1 MAFRFTL
8 QPVLR
13 YRQTLEERERLTL
26 QSLLGKRTALLQALQ
41 QAQEMRRQLQ
51 IAMQRAMQEAPTAAI
66 ELHVSLA
73 RLNGIACQQEL
84 LRSCLALLEEEVA
97 RQTARY
103 RAERQKR
110 EMLESLRDSQL
121 REYRVKQQRHEQA
134 ALDELHLLTR
144 MRANRPNLPT

>member
-13 YRQTLEERERLTL
+13 YRQSLEERERLTL
-26 QSLLGKRTALLQALQ
+26 QSLLAKRAGLLQALE
-41 QAQEMRRQLQ
+41 QAQTARRQRQ
-51 IAMQRAMQEAPTAAI
+51 IAMRRALQNAPTAAV

-73 RLNGIACQQEL
+73 MLNGIASQQES
-84 LRSCLALLEEEVA
+84 LRSSLALLEDEVA

-110 EMLESLRDSQL
+110 EMLESLRESQL
-121 REYRVKQQRHEQA
+121 REYRVRQQRREQA
-134 ALDELHLLTR
+134 VLDELHLLTR
-144 MRANRPNLPT
+144 ARTGLSCLAK